1 MLRLSPTRLTV
12 WGTEEKREY
21 RRGNLSFLVGFPQFS
36 QVKKLGRASPQFPQ
50 FPQFPKLVLNFSS
63 GLRKLGRASPQFP
76 QFPKLVLNF
85 SSGVRK
91 LGRASPQFP
100 QFPKLV
106 LNFSS
111 GLRKLGRASPQ
122 FPKLVL
128 RLGRKPLPQSS
139 VSSVFLR
146 PSLRLGVWRY
156 VKTIADPPNGMGN

>member
-50 FPQFPKLVLNFSS
+50 FPQP
-63 GLRKLGRASPQFP
+63 
-76 QFPKLVLNF
+76 VLNF

-100 QFPKLV
+100 KPN

-111 GLRKLGRASPQ
+111 WVRKLGRA
-122 FPKLVL
+122 K
-128 RLGRKPLPQSS
+128 SS
-139 VSSVFLR
+139 VSSV
-146 PSLRLGVWRY
+146 S
-156 VKTIADPPNGMGN
+156 